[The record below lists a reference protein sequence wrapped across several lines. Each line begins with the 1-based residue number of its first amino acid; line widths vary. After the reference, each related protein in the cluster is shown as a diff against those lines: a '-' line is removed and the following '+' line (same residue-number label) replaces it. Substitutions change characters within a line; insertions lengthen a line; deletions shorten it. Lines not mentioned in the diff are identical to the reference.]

1 MQPVLDG
8 ATALGHSRFIQTCE
22 EDKMTEVKLDA
33 GLPASVAEVWKLI
46 GGFHAV
52 PDWHPAVESSETEDG
67 GKVRRLKL
75 LSGGEIVE
83 KLEAND
89 DHSYTYSIIESPLP
103 VKNYTSTIRVV
114 EGEDG
119 KARVEWSSS
128 FDAVG
133 QADMAAAAIQGIY
146 DAGLA
151 NLKKM
156 FGG

>member
-1 MQPVLDG
+1 MSEL
-8 ATALGHSRFIQTCE
+8 
-22 EDKMTEVKLDA
+22 KLDA
-33 GLPASVAEVWKLI
+33 KLPASVEEVWKLI

-52 PDWHPAVESSETEDG
+52 PEWHPAVESSETEEG
-67 GKVRRLKL
+67 GTIRRLKL
-75 LSGGEIVE
+75 LGGAEIVE
-83 KLEAND
+83 KLEANE

-119 KARVEWSSS
+119 TSKVEWSSN
-128 FDAVG
+128 FDPVG
-133 QADMAAAAIQGIY
+133 DAQLATAAIKGMY
-146 DAGLA
+146 DAGLE